1 MKKNCVIC
9 GEKASIWTRQLIK
22 DGYLC
27 GSCEKK
33 CSEHIHNY
41 LEMSSLDIKKHLAY
55 RKENLESERLA
66 KFEPTLSLGE
76 YEILRIDKI
85 HGYWLLKTE
94 KRFNNINPDI
104 FLLSQIVDVKL
115 IQKKEC
121 LNGFNSSSN
130 KKFQSLKN
138 KFPIY
143 GYWFYVVIKLN
154 HPFFNKVTM
163 RINKYIISEKNQIEY
178 LGTLRNA
185 QKITET
191 IKELAKIN

>member
-9 GEKASIWTRQLIK
+9 GQNASIWTRRTIK

-33 CSEHIHNY
+33 CSEHIYNY
-41 LEMSSLDIKKHLAY
+41 LEMSSLDIKKHLIY

-121 LNGFNSSSN
+121 LNGFNDNSN
-130 KKFQSLKN
+130 KKFQSRKN
-138 KFPIY
+138 RFPIY
-143 GYWFYVVIKLN
+143 GYWFYVIIKLN
-154 HPFFNKVTM
+154 HPFFNKITM
-163 RINKYIISEKNQIEY
+163 RINKYIISDKNQIEY

-191 IKELAKIN
+191 IRELAKIN